1 MVRIIVTTEQNDHLL
16 LDEQVGL
23 VHLSEGHAAE
33 QLMQRLRW
41 AVSRR
46 RGRGALAGRWRKGAG
61 MATGTGTATG
71 TAGRTATGTGTATA
85 TGDRNGSGHRSRGDA

>member
-41 AVSRR
+41 AVTDAEDAERSLAGGNGNGNGHRKGNGNGNRR
-46 RGRGALAGRWRKGAG
+46 R
-61 MATGTGTATG
+61 
-71 TAGRTATGTGTATA
+71 
-85 TGDRNGSGHRSRGDA
+85 NGNGNGHTPVDG